1 MGVALRALREKG
13 ETKQTGKLLGSMKK
27 KSLSN
32 HISQTVQFLKNDIWR
47 IRSNSLTRQQS
58 FWIRQL
64 RIMLLAVRGFTEDRC
79 QLRASALTF
88 YSLLSIVPVVAM
100 AFGVAK
106 GFGLEKL
113 LEKRI
118 LEQMQGQEEV
128 VERVVEFARSMLDN
142 TQGGLVA
149 GIGIAVLFWTVI
161 KVLGHIESSFNN
173 IWGIKEDRKLGRK
186 FSDYLSIM
194 LICPVLLIM
203 SGSVTVLISSQVTLI
218 VEKLSFLGPLGG
230 VILFSLKILPLA
242 VIWVV
247 FTFIYMFMP
256 NTKVNFKSALI
267 GGIVAGTIYQI
278 VQFGYITFQV
288 GAAKYGAIYGSFA
301 ALPLFLIWMQLS
313 WLIVLFGSEVS
324 FSEQNVE
331 MYEFEPDCLKVSDSF
346 KKLLSLSITHLCVK
360 KFHRAQ
366 KPLGADEIAHHLE
379 IPIRLAR
386 QILFNLTEA
395 GILSEVKQN
404 ALQDSAYQPARYIGD
419 LTVTEVLSKLD
430 RQGTDSIPVSESNEL
445 KRLEESLNQFQEV
458 MEKSPANVA
467 LKDL

>member
-1 MGVALRALREKG
+1 
-13 ETKQTGKLLGSMKK
+13 
-27 KSLSN
+27 
-32 HISQTVQFLKNDIWR
+32 
-47 IRSNSLTRQQS
+47 
-58 FWIRQL
+58 
-64 RIMLLAVRGFTEDRC
+64 MLLAVRGFTEDRC

-194 LICPVLLIM
+194 LICPVLLMM
-203 SGSVTVLISSQVTLI
+203 SGSVTVLMSSQVTLI
-218 VEKLSFLGPLGG
+218 VEKLSFLGPLGD
-230 VILFSLKILPLA
+230 VILLSLKILPLA

-346 KKLLSLSITHLCVK
+346 KKLVSLNITHLCVK
-360 KFHRAQ
+360 QFHRAQ
-366 KPLGADEIAHHLE
+366 KPLGADEIAHQLE
-379 IPIRLAR
+379 IPIRLVR